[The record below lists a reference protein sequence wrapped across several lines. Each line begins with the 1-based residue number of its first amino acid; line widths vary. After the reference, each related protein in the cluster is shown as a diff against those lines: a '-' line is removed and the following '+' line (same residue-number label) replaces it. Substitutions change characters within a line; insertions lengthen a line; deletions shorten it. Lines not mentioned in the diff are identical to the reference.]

1 MRWRSG
7 RRSSNV
13 EDRRGQRPGG
23 KGIKL
28 GGGAMIAVIVIG
40 LLMGVDPM

>member
-1 MRWRSG
+1 MKWRSG

-13 EDRRGQRPGG
+13 EDRRGQSPRG

-28 GGGAMIAVIVIG
+28 GGGATIVVIVIG
-40 LLMGVDPM
+40 LFT